1 MHLKSIVQI
10 VSSLLFA
17 ALLSGCG
24 REAEVNFYD
33 KSLKQHSLGCLAY
46 IPKNN
51 SYLEQNLQKFYHFQ
65 NGCQYILELSYKS
78 DIVCTSPY
86 NAALKNTTNFPNAYI
101 KLEVRNGMR
110 LLYSYYKD
118 LSHKPTVDDLK
129 EAFERLTQILY

>member
-33 KSLKQHSLGCLAY
+33 KSLKEQSLECLQFN
-46 IPKNN
+46 PKNN
-51 SYLEQNLQKFYHFQ
+51 SNLEQNLEKLYHF
-65 NGCQYILELSYKS
+65 NNRCKYNLELSYKS

-129 EAFERLTQILY
+129 EAFERLKDDIL